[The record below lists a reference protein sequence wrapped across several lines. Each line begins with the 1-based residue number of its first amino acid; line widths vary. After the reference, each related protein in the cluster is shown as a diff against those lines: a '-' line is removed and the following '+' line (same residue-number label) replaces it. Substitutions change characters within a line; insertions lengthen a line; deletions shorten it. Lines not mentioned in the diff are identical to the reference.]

1 MRTLSRLG
9 RGFGNEQ
16 PEGERG
22 GNHREIPAPPLG
34 QGPGMTRR
42 RGGDSRPLTLEERR
56 ERFLQR
62 ERRGVE
68 TWSRL
73 TPRQKRRQTKWQQ
86 HARQRENAAR
96 VALIMMMSGV
106 EPPET
111 LWRVLGL
118 TDPVPRADCS
128 CKPRRNRAWPPWRF
142 PVPGCLRTTLRNW
155 RYELAAAHPG
165 QPMG

>member
-1 MRTLSRLG
+1 
-9 RGFGNEQ
+9 
-16 PEGERG
+16 
-22 GNHREIPAPPLG
+22 
-34 QGPGMTRR
+34 MTCR
-42 RGGDSRPLTLEERR
+42 RGGDGRPLTMEEPR

-106 EPPET
+106 DPPET

-118 TDPVPRADCS
+118 TDPPATGSPSGLQLETQEDPRLAALALSRAGLFANNLTKLALRASGRTPRA
-128 CKPRRNRAWPPWRF
+128 AHGVVF
-142 PVPGCLRTTLRNW
+142 G
-155 RYELAAAHPG
+155 AATVS
-165 QPMG
+165 